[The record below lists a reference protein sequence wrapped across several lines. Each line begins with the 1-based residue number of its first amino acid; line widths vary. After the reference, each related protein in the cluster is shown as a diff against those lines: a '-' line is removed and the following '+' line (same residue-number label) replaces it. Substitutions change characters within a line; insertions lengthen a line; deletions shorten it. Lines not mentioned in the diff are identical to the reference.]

1 MIFYKLLGLI
11 EEFFPG
17 QYQYYFMEYA
27 TGQQKVAGHDA
38 SHTPGKL
45 MVPVLFTSM
54 VECLPD
60 GGMSLC
66 SER

>member
-1 MIFYKLLGLI
+1 
-11 EEFFPG
+11 
-17 QYQYYFMEYA
+17 MEYA

-66 SER
+66 E

>member
-1 MIFYKLLGLI
+1 MNTSSVRARCMNRR
-11 EEFFPG
+11 
-17 QYQYYFMEYA
+17 MEYA

-60 GGMSLC
+60 GGTALY
-66 SER
+66 E